1 MHALF
6 TLQKIE
12 FPLLLQFL
20 IKSQSKPTPEIS
32 FLENCIIS
40 IVIFFREYWIAT
52 SDSQFHSDSEA
63 NTDPRQLSLSSLK
76 LKFCVKKM
84 SFWRILKAY
93 NNSAPTVCLIL
104 VTLYVVTL
112 PFCTPLEHE
121 CGILGLLYLFYPPN
135 KILQFSFEQY
145 SRSNGIPSKPNKNT
159 TSQTNSG
166 HTSCNF
172 KCNFYIYMKAHA

>member
-12 FPLLLQFL
+12 FVLLLQFY
-20 IKSQSKPTPEIS
+20 IKSWSNPSPKIS

-40 IVIFFREYWIAT
+40 IVIFFREYWIGT
-52 SDSQFHSDSEA
+52 SDSWFHSDSKA

-76 LKFCVKKM
+76 LKLCVKKM

-93 NNSAPTVCLIL
+93 NNNSAPTVCLIL
-104 VTLYVVTL
+104 VTLYVVIL

-121 CGILGLLYLFYPPN
+121 CGILGLLYVFL
-135 KILQFSFEQY
+135 SAE
-145 SRSNGIPSKPNKNT
+145 
-159 TSQTNSG
+159 
-166 HTSCNF
+166 
-172 KCNFYIYMKAHA
+172 